1 MRKFLPKNFPWH
13 FPKKGKEKRGKKDI
27 VVCSECEAF
36 YWHKSWHHS
45 LDDYPELK
53 EDKEIRFELCP
64 ACRMIKEGRFEGEI
78 ILENCPEDKEELL
91 QFINN
96 FAQEEQRRDPLAR
109 VVSVEDIAKGMLRVT
124 FTENQIAKKLAKR
137 LKKTFKTKNRIIFSK
152 KDKTIRI
159 FCKFP

>member
-1 MRKFLPKNFPWH
+1 
-13 FPKKGKEKRGKKDI
+13 
-27 VVCSECEAF
+27 
-36 YWHKSWHHS
+36 
-45 LDDYPELK
+45 
-53 EDKEIRFELCP
+53 
-64 ACRMIKEGRFEGEI
+64 MIKEGRFEGEI
-78 ILENCPEDKEELL
+78 ILENCPEDKGELL